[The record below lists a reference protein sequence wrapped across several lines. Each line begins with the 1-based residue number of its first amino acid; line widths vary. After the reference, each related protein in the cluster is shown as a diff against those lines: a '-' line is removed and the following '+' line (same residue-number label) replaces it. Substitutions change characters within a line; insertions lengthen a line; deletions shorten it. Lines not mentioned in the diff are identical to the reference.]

1 MNTEVN
7 KGLDRL
13 QYISRISK
21 AGRLD
26 RLLYRPFPYM
36 RAMFFNTVL
45 YPFFEEGKTA
55 RATTFFGADMK
66 VILPAGTDIYLLGAK
81 THDSEIR
88 LSAGLISLIKPGDS
102 VLDIGAHFG
111 FFSLL
116 AAHLCGPEGK
126 VMAIEPASRTYP
138 VLQEN
143 IKRYPQILSRQVA
156 MGDRDGSITFF
167 EFPLRYSEYN
177 STGTEQYH
185 NEPWFQKIKPV
196 ENTVQLRKIDSFLQE
211 NSLNPGVIKIDAEG
225 SEDLVIAGGQEYLQA
240 QDPVVILEYLSHP
253 QKNNAHQKA
262 AQTLLSMGYH
272 SFVSDMQGSL
282 IPVPDIESYLHNAG
296 LDSENVFF
304 KK

>member
-1 MNTEVN
+1 MKREANN
-7 KGLDRL
+7 GLDRL
-13 QYISRISK
+13 QNISRISK

-26 RLLYRPFPYM
+26 RLLYRPIPYL

-45 YPFFEEGKTA
+45 YPFFEEGKIA
-55 RATTFFGADMK
+55 RATTFFGADMQ

-88 LSAGLISLIKPGDS
+88 LSAGLITLIKPGDS

-116 AAHLCGPEGK
+116 AAYKCGPEGK

-138 VLQEN
+138 VLLEN
-143 IKRYPQILSRQVA
+143 IQHHPQIMSRQVA

-177 STGTEQYH
+177 STSTEQYH
-185 NEPWFQKIKPV
+185 HEPWFQKIKPV
-196 ENTVQLRKIDSFLQE
+196 ENTVQLRKMDSFLEE
-211 NSLNPGVIKIDAEG
+211 NSLNPVIIKIDAEG

-240 QDPVVILEYLSHP
+240 HAPVVILEYLSHP
-253 QKNNAHQKA
+253 QKNSAHQKA
-262 AQTLLSMGYH
+262 AQSLLSMGYN
-272 SFVSDMQGSL
+272 SFVSDLQGSL
-282 IPVPDIESYLHNAG
+282 LPVPDIDSYLDTAG